1 MKKIILVLGVMFT
14 CFYLRVNIKA
24 TDKQNIHVIY
34 SDYTVYKDQEF
45 MITLNF
51 EQVNLYYSTQI
62 VLELGEYF
70 EVLSDEPCE
79 LLINSYYNR
88 EEVYVNSIENNVIR
102 FVAFKKTTDNSSS
115 FNNIV
120 QITLKSKINCSDV
133 REYLQNIK
141 IGLFNE
147 EYQTIPVNLITSEGI
162 KVEWLKDLYQIELGN
177 DLPDF
182 TNDIKIS
189 NRLDSEY
196 IIKVFVDKIDIYKV
210 GPQIVT
216 VYVYDYTNSSCVIL
230 NRTVN
235 IVDNKKPVITGKK
248 EVVINDFELEL
259 EKLSNYEVTDNY
271 DEEPFLSIQYLTS
284 SDEEIESIEEFLR
297 YLKSN
302 NVGFIKVTA
311 TDSSKNQS
319 DEFIQTIKIIDNTAP
334 TIEIP
339 SKIIIND
346 YEIDKFN
353 LNDYLKVTD
362 AYDEKPIIKYYI
374 NELENPNIINELS
387 KSYDLNIL
395 FIAFDKYNNKSEEVN
410 VKIQLL
416 DTTPPQIE
424 KINDLIIND
433 IDFISIDD
441 AINKSINVTDNF
453 TLPLE
458 FKYQYFYQEE
468 VTKDEY
474 MTLLYQGL
482 NLKVFVSALDLAMNE
497 SNKVMIETKLIDTTP
512 PNIIIKN
519 VEEGKKYLTI
529 PSVIYEVSDN
539 FNSGVDVEIFLDGEI
554 YQNTPINII
563 GKHSLLLVVKDK
575 EGNETT
581 KTVNFEIIK
590 NNLIGCGLDADCY
603 SENYETIIYIA
614 FSILV
619 LSILIFLIKIIIR
632 KNKTKIH

>member
-1 MKKIILVLGVMFT
+1 MKKIILILGVMFT

-102 FVAFKKTTDNSSS
+102 FVAFKKTIDNSSS

-196 IIKVFVDKIDIYKV
+196 IIKVFVDKIDISKV

-235 IVDNKKPVITGKK
+235 VVDNKKPVITGKK

-284 SDEEIESIEEFLR
+284 NDEEIESIEEFLR

-339 SKIIIND
+339 RKIIIND

-362 AYDEKPIIKYYI
+362 AYDKKPIIKYYI

-410 VKIQLL
+410 IKIKLL

-441 AINKSINVTDNF
+441 AINKSIKVTDNF
-453 TLPLE
+453 AIPLE

-482 NLKVFVSALDLAMNE
+482 NLKVFVSALDQELNE
-497 SNKVMIETKLIDTTP
+497 SNKIMIETKLIDTTP
-512 PNIIIKN
+512 PNIFIKN
-519 VEEGKKYLTI
+519 IEEGKKYLTI

-619 LSILIFLIKIIIR
+619 LSILIFLIKIIIK

>member
-374 NELENPNIINELS
+374 NELENPNIINELI

-619 LSILIFLIKIIIR
+619 LSILIFLIKIIIK